1 MATRKEHG
9 PRHQRPAETAAPTVR
24 NSSITDSGLA
34 APRSRKLS
42 VRVNPDVLAAA
53 SKRLGLESPADV
65 VNTSLTLAAKPDP
78 FKTWLA
84 ETEDRLP
91 DNFELAV

>member
-1 MATRKEHG
+1 MAERKVHG
-9 PRHQRPAETAAPTVR
+9 PTVR
-24 NSSITDSGLA
+24 NARIAAGALA
-34 APRSRKLS
+34 AACSRNPS

-53 SKRLGLESPADV
+53 SKCLGRENPADV
-65 VNTSLTLAAKPDP
+65 VNTSLALAAKPES